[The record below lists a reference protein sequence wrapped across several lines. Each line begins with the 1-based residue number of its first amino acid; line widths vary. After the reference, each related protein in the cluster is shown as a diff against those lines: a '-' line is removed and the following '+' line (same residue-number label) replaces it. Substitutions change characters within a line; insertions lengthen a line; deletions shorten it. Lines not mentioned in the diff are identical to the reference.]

1 LYSPHMKRIL
11 VADDQPAARELLAT
25 ILTHSGYQVFEAVD
39 GIDAAEKASAVEPD
53 LILLDIHMP
62 GTDGLTLC
70 SELRR
75 DPRFTNIPIVALTA
89 GLMGGERERALEAG
103 FTEFLSKPVSIAV
116 LRETIAGLIS

>member
-1 LYSPHMKRIL
+1 MKRIL
-11 VADDQPAARELLAT
+11 VADDQPAARELVGT
-25 ILTHSGYQVFEAVD
+25 ILMHAGYQVFEAVD
-39 GIDAAEKASAVEPD
+39 GIDAAEKASDLEPD

-75 DPRFTNIPIVALTA
+75 DPRFANIPIVALTA

-103 FTEFLSKPVSIAV
+103 FTEFLSKPVSIAL
-116 LRETIAGLIS
+116 LRKMIAGLMR